1 MEKYNFLTPK
11 KSNTMSTDLTKKAV
25 EMLLNGATL
34 VSQPC
39 PYCKGVR
46 VIKDGNALCINC
58 VKQPEEKTEEIVQ
71 NDKQEDSSTALKTL
85 EKKLDKLTEEL
96 ASEPNH
102 EKQQSILKSINSLV
116 EIIGKMKN

>member
-1 MEKYNFLTPK
+1 
-11 KSNTMSTDLTKKAV
+11 MSTDLTKKAV

-58 VKQPEEKTEEIVQ
+58 GKQPEENTGEIIQ
-71 NDKQEDSSTALKTL
+71 NDKQEDSSAALKTL
-85 EKKLDKLTEEL
+85 EKKLDKLSEEL
-96 ASEPNH
+96 ASESNH

-116 EIIGKMKN
+116 EIIAKMKN

>member
-11 KSNTMSTDLTKKAV
+11 KSNTMSTDLTKNAV
-25 EMLLNGATL
+25 EMLLNVATL

-58 VKQPEEKTEEIVQ
+58 GKQPEEKTEEIVQ
-71 NDKQEDSSTALKTL
+71 NDKQEDSSAALKTL

>member
-1 MEKYNFLTPK
+1 
-11 KSNTMSTDLTKKAV
+11 MSDEVRKKAV

-58 VKQPEEKTEEIVQ
+58 GKQPEEKTEEIVQ
-71 NDKQEDSSTALKTL
+71 NDKQEDSSAALKTL